1 MKITKAQLKEIIR
14 EELQQIINEEFELV
28 RLERI
33 LRTEELRIN
42 KLHEEMQLE
51 VLSEGWKEEL
61 PHIGLDV
68 LGLIPGYGEAADLT
82 NAALY
87 AKKGEYL
94 MAALSIISMIPVVGD
109 AIGKGGKIG
118 MYVSK
123 FGAKGGVK
131 AGSVLGKTL
140 SKHMPK
146 ITKML
151 GSLKSNKLIGKHI
164 DNMAGAVTKYVD
176 DIGTKAADEILPQ
189 VQKAVGVV
197 PAQKVSKNK
206 YVAYAQKANTKRVAR
221 QNRQGI
227 AQNLSGGEGE
237 AAAPAAPGAPPAQPA
252 AAARTQPAPAPTRVP
267 QQQRATRAPA
277 QATTSS
283 PEDDKIKRDAD
294 DVLRQAAQRKV
305 AERKEEEE
313 EKEKKQP
320 AQITPD
326 MINQLLKGVELFAKD
341 PAVISALGKDGLSG
355 ALRLIKS
362 KIMVGEE
369 PAAGEEQGLAG
380 VMEVS
385 SEKQRRWACAQKDKP
400 ASERA
405 DGLSAA
411 EAEEMCKSKIEEDG

>member
-1 MKITKAQLKEIIR
+1 MTISKK
-14 EELQQIINEEFELV
+14 ELQQIINEEFELV

-123 FGAKGGVK
+123 FGAKGGAK
-131 AGSVLGKTL
+131 AGGAMAKLL

-146 ITKML
+146 INKIL
-151 GSLKSNKLIGKHI
+151 SSLKSNKLVGQYA
-164 DNMAGAVTKYVD
+164 DDMAKAVTKYAD
-176 DIGTKAADEILPQ
+176 DLGTKAADEILPQ
-189 VQKAVGVV
+189 LQKAIGVA
-197 PAQKVSKNK
+197 PAPKVSKNK
-206 YVAYAQKANTKRVAR
+206 YMAIAQSANNKRVAR
-221 QNRQGI
+221 QNRQAI

-237 AAAPAAPGAPPAQPA
+237 EQVTTTAPVAS
-252 AAARTQPAPAPTRVP
+252 R
-267 QQQRATRAPA
+267 
-277 QATTSS
+277 SS
-283 PEDDKIKRDAD
+283 DDDELKRDAD
-294 DVLRQAAQRKV
+294 DILRRASQRKV
-305 AERKEEEE
+305 AEQEDEEE
-313 EKEKKQP
+313 EKP

-326 MINQLLKGVELFAKD
+326 MINDLLKGVEQFAKD
-341 PAVISALGKDGLSG
+341 PAVIDALGADGIAG
-355 ALRLIKS
+355 ALEIIKS
-362 KIMVGEE
+362 KIMAGEQ

-380 VMEVS
+380 VMEKKLTKP
-385 SEKQRRWACAQKDKP
+385 EKKEKEKVVKGMKKNKKDFKK
-400 ASERA
+400 RYG
-405 DGLSAA
+405 DDA
-411 EAEEMCKSKIEEDG
+411 ESVMYATATKIAKEKK

>member
-1 MKITKAQLKEIIR
+1 MTISKK
-14 EELQQIINEEFELV
+14 ELQQIINEEFELV

-123 FGAKGGVK
+123 FGAKGGAK
-131 AGSVLGKTL
+131 AGGAMAKLL

-146 ITKML
+146 INKIL
-151 GSLKSNKLIGKHI
+151 SSLKSNKLVGQYA
-164 DNMAGAVTKYVD
+164 DDMAKAVTKYAD
-176 DIGTKAADEILPQ
+176 DLGTKAADEILPQ
-189 VQKAVGVV
+189 LQKAIGVA
-197 PAQKVSKNK
+197 PAPKVSKNK
-206 YVAYAQKANTKRVAR
+206 YMAIAQSANNKRVAR
-221 QNRQGI
+221 QNRQAI

-237 AAAPAAPGAPPAQPA
+237 EQVTTTAPVAS
-252 AAARTQPAPAPTRVP
+252 R
-267 QQQRATRAPA
+267 
-277 QATTSS
+277 SS
-283 PEDDKIKRDAD
+283 DDDEIKRDAD
-294 DVLRQAAQRKV
+294 DILRRASQRKV
-305 AERKEEEE
+305 AEQEDEEE
-313 EKEKKQP
+313 EKP

-326 MINQLLKGVELFAKD
+326 MINDLLKGVEQFAKD
-341 PAVISALGKDGLSG
+341 PAVIDALGADGIAG
-355 ALRLIKS
+355 ALEIIKS
-362 KIMVGEE
+362 KIMAGEQ

-380 VMEVS
+380 VMEKKLTKP
-385 SEKQRRWACAQKDKP
+385 EKKEKEKVVKGMKKNKKDFKK
-400 ASERA
+400 RYG
-405 DGLSAA
+405 DDA
-411 EAEEMCKSKIEEDG
+411 ESVMYATATKIAKEKK

>member
-1 MKITKAQLKEIIR
+1 MKITKTQLEQLVK
-14 EELQQIINEEFELV
+14 EELELV

-33 LRTEELRIN
+33 MRAEQQRIDEI
-42 KLHEEMQLE
+42 HSEIQQE
-51 VLSEGWKEEL
+51 VLSEDWKKEI

-87 AKKGEYL
+87 AKRGEYL
-94 MAALSIISMIPVVGD
+94 MAALSVISMIPVVGD
-109 AIGKGGKIG
+109 IVGKGGKIG
-118 MYVSK
+118 VYLGK

-189 VQKAVGVV
+189 VQKAIGVV
-197 PAQKVSKNK
+197 PAAKVSKNK
-206 YVAYAQKANTKRVAR
+206 YVALAQKANTKRVAR

-237 AAAPAAPGAPPAQPA
+237 AAAPAAPGAQPAQPA

-355 ALRLIKS
+355 ALRLIKG
-362 KIMVGEE
+362 KIMAGEE

>member
-1 MKITKAQLKEIIR
+1 MKITKSQLKQLVN
-14 EELQQIINEEFELV
+14 EELELV

-33 LRTEELRIN
+33 MRTEQQRID
-42 KLHEEMQLE
+42 KLHAEIQQE
-51 VLSEGWKEEL
+51 VLSEDWKKEI

-68 LGLIPGYGEAADLT
+68 LGLIPGWGEAADLT

-87 AKKGEYL
+87 AKRGEYL
-94 MAALSIISMIPVVGD
+94 MAALSIVSMIPVVGD
-109 AIGKGGKIG
+109 IVGKGGKIG
-118 MYVSK
+118 IYLSK
-123 FGAKGGVK
+123 YGAKGGVK
-131 AGSVLGKTL
+131 AGTVLGKTL

-151 GSLKSNKLIGKHI
+151 GSLKSNKLIGKHV
-164 DNMAGAVTKYVD
+164 DDMAGAVTKYVD

-189 VQKAVGVV
+189 VQKAIGVV
-197 PAQKVSKNK
+197 PAAKVSKNK
-206 YVAYAQKANTKRVAR
+206 YVALAQKANTKRVAR

-237 AAAPAAPGAPPAQPA
+237 AAAQPAAPAATAAPA
-252 AAARTQPAPAPTRVP
+252 AKPAPAAPAARVP
-267 QQQRATRAPA
+267 QQQRAATTPSAPA
-277 QATTSS
+277 AGTSQ
-283 PEDDKIKRDAD
+283 DDKVKRDAD
-294 DVLRQAAQRKV
+294 DVLRQARRRKV
-305 AERKEEEE
+305 AERKEEE
-313 EKEKKQP
+313 KEKKSP

-341 PAVISALGKDGLSG
+341 PAVVDALGNDGLAG
-355 ALRLIKS
+355 ALELIKS
-362 KIMVGEE
+362 KIMAGEQ
-369 PAAGEEQGLAG
+369 PSAGEEQGLGG

>member
-1 MKITKAQLKEIIR
+1 MKIKKSQLKEAIK
-14 EELQQIINEEFELV
+14 EELELV
-28 RLERI
+28 HLEQLMLAEQERI
-33 LRTEELRIN
+33 D

-51 VLSEGWKEEL
+51 LLSEGWKEEL

-68 LGLIPGYGEAADLT
+68 LGLVPGFGEAADLT
-82 NAALY
+82 NAGLY

-94 MAALSIISMIPVVGD
+94 MAALSVISMIPAVGD

-123 FGAKGGVK
+123 FGAKGGAK
-131 AGSVLGKTL
+131 AGGAMAKLL

-146 ITKML
+146 INKIL
-151 GSLKSNKLIGKHI
+151 SSLKSNKLVGKYV
-164 DNMAGAVTKYVD
+164 DDMAKAVTKYAD
-176 DIGTKAADEILPQ
+176 DLGTKAADQILPQ
-189 VQKAVGVV
+189 LQKAVGVV

-206 YVAYAQKANTKRVAR
+206 YMAIAQKANTKRVTR
-221 QNRQGI
+221 QNRQAI

-237 AAAPAAPGAPPAQPA
+237 QAAPAAPAAAPSAPA
-252 AAARTQPAPAPTRVP
+252 AAAARPQAAAPAPA
-267 QQQRATRAPA
+267 QQRPTTRPAATDDE
-277 QATTSS
+277 
-283 PEDDKIKRDAD
+283 EDDTIKQADA
-294 DVLRQAAQRKV
+294 VLKQAGAM
-305 AERKEEEE
+305 AEQEQE

-320 AQITPD
+320 AQITPE
-326 MINQLLKGVELFAKD
+326 MIKKLLQGVEQFSKD
-341 PAVISALGKDGLSG
+341 PAVVNALGTDGLAG
-355 ALRLIKS
+355 ALDIIRS
-362 KIMVGEE
+362 KIMAGED
-369 PAAGEEQGLAG
+369 PAAGKEQGLAG

>member
-1 MKITKAQLKEIIR
+1 MKITKPQLEQ
-14 EELQQIINEEFELV
+14 LINEELELV

-33 LRTEELRIN
+33 MRAEQQRID
-42 KLHEEMQLE
+42 KLHAEMQQE
-51 VLSEGWKEEL
+51 VLSEDWKKEL

-68 LGLIPGYGEAADLT
+68 LGLVPGFGEAADLT
-82 NAALY
+82 NAGLY

-94 MAALSIISMIPVVGD
+94 MAALSIISMIPAVGD

-118 MYVSK
+118 VYLSK
-123 FGAKGGVK
+123 FGAKGGAK
-131 AGSVLGKTL
+131 AGGAMAKLL

-146 ITKML
+146 ISKML
-151 GSLKSNKLIGKHI
+151 GSLKSNKLVGKYV
-164 DNMAGAVTKYVD
+164 DDMAKAVTKYAD
-176 DIGTKAADEILPQ
+176 DVGTKAADEILPQ
-189 VQKAVGVV
+189 LQKAVGVT
-197 PAQKVSKNK
+197 PAAKVSKNK
-206 YVAYAQKANTKRVAR
+206 YVALAQKANTKRVTR

-252 AAARTQPAPAPTRVP
+252 AAARTQPSPAPTRVP

-294 DVLRQAAQRKV
+294 DVLRQASQRKV
-305 AERKEEEE
+305 AEQEE

-362 KIMVGEE
+362 KIMAGEQ
-369 PAAGEEQGLAG
+369 PSAGEEQGLAG